1 MAMPAAPVEELA
13 RDRNSMA
20 VMRTLMGADRT
31 LMAWVR
37 TSLSLLSFGFT
48 IYKVLEGIQE
58 ATKSWP
64 RGRTPQDAGLI
75 LTLMGTLAMVMGTIE
90 YWQTLK
96 LTRRFK
102 DIRLTRF
109 PMVMAV
115 VMSLAGIVL
124 FLTIATR
131 VF

>member
-20 VMRTLMGADRT
+20 VMRTLMGADR
-31 LMAWVR
+31 
-37 TSLSLLSFGFT
+37 
-48 IYKVLEGIQE
+48 
-58 ATKSWP
+58 
-64 RGRTPQDAGLI
+64 
-75 LTLMGTLAMVMGTIE
+75 TLMGTLAMVMGTIE

-109 PMVMAV
+109 PMVMAMV
-115 VMSLAGIVL
+115 LAGIVL
-124 FLTIATR
+124 FLSIATR

>member
-1 MAMPAAPVEELA
+1 
-13 RDRNSMA
+13 
-20 VMRTLMGADRT
+20 
-31 LMAWVR
+31 
-37 TSLSLLSFGFT
+37 
-48 IYKVLEGIQE
+48 
-58 ATKSWP
+58 
-64 RGRTPQDAGLI
+64 
-75 LTLMGTLAMVMGTIE
+75 MVMGTIE

-109 PMVMAV
+109 PMVLAV

-124 FLTIATR
+124 FLSIATR

>member
-13 RDRNSMA
+13 RDR
-20 VMRTLMGADRT
+20 
-31 LMAWVR
+31 
-37 TSLSLLSFGFT
+37 
-48 IYKVLEGIQE
+48 QE

-109 PMVMAV
+109 PMAMAV

-124 FLTIATR
+124 FLSIATR